1 MCSAVFAC
9 ADGSSLWGG
18 RTGRFGGTVASRLFV
33 GAKLRKSRDFWAVVQ
48 AICSTPS
55 GRGVFPGGHRSSPE
69 GAQDCLRAGRGVLA
83 GGMLAAVWWMSG
95 HSGTG
100 WGIAGWKRTSPAT
113 VLLVSRSG
121 RGRACCRG
129 SQPRVVGY
137 VPWAFIRRRLRSG
150 PRVRARCRSVRSA
163 SGPSCRSRGP

>member
-1 MCSAVFAC
+1 MLCCVRLCGWLLPVGGARGVSAARPQAVCLSGQSYAK
-9 ADGSSLWGG
+9 AV
-18 RTGRFGGTVASRLFV
+18 TFGPLCRLSV
-33 GAKLRKSRDFWAVVQ
+33 P
-48 AICSTPS
+48 PS

-83 GGMLAAVWWMSG
+83 GGMLAAVWWVSG

-100 WGIAGWKRTSPAT
+100 WGIAGRKRTSPAT